1 MSYKAQ
7 GTGQYSQN
15 KQEPK
20 ALPKTAFNRATLP
33 AVGVIQPESSEKV
46 IINGQTSG
54 SYFFAAKVTGSAGA
68 TVGPNEFVEAYNTVG
83 AGVDASP
90 VELPINATAWSG
102 SGGPAVGA
110 VTFIIR
116 GGL

>member
-7 GTGQYSQN
+7 GTGRVSQY

-33 AVGVIQPESSEKV
+33 AVGVIQPENATHV

-54 SYFFAAKVTGSAGA
+54 SYFFATKVTGSAGA
-68 TVGPNEFVEAYNTVG
+68 TVGPNEFVEAYNTAG
-83 AGVDASP
+83 AGADASP
-90 VELPINATAWSG
+90 VTLPINATAWSG

-110 VTFIIR
+110 VTFVVR

>member
-1 MSYKAQ
+1 
-7 GTGQYSQN
+7 
-15 KQEPK
+15 
-20 ALPKTAFNRATLP
+20 
-33 AVGVIQPESSEKV
+33 
-46 IINGQTSG
+46 
-54 SYFFAAKVTGSAGA
+54 AGA
-68 TVGPNEFVEAYNTVG
+68 G
-83 AGVDASP
+83 ADAAP

>member
-54 SYFFAAKVTGSAGA
+54 SYFFTHKVTGSSGT
-68 TVGPNEFVEAYNTVG
+68 TVLDGGFVEAYNTVG
-83 AGVDASP
+83 DGADASS
-90 VELPINATAWSG
+90 VELPIQTSAWSG
-102 SGGPAVGA
+102 SGGPTTGD